1 MVDVVTAW
9 ALWQDAKHKNF
20 EGEDAL
26 LMFARQMY
34 GRTAQQT
41 GMVAALVDAGADIN
55 LRGHKGF
62 TALYYLIDHAQVRG
76 APAPHAHGRARERE
90 RARVAGRG
98 VGVSRMWL
106 RQDAAMQLLI
116 EKGADVKDVA
126 RESGGEG
133 EDGLEVEL
141 KVGAFEQS
149 IRSGCRPCAT
159 WCGDPP
165 RPPRPPPPRA
175 GLEVR
180 ARGARAEP
188 PSEKDAELAQKL
200 GQLQPFIAVF
210 PQECMGQLASF
221 GPT

>member
-1 MVDVVTAW
+1 MDAVTAW
-9 ALWQDAKHKNF
+9 ALWQDAKHTNF

-34 GRTAQQT
+34 GRKAQQT
-41 GMVAALVDAGADIN
+41 GMVAALVDAGADVN
-55 LRGHKGF
+55 LRSAVKGC

-76 APAPHAHGRARERE
+76 APAPQAHGRERE
-90 RARVAGRG
+90 SEGGWPRRRCSRVRP
-98 VGVSRMWL
+98 

-159 WCGDPP
+159 WCGA
-165 RPPRPPPPRA
+165 PPPPPHPPPHPRPA
-175 GLEVR
+175 T
-180 ARGARAEP
+180 ARRITMT
-188 PSEKDAELAQKL
+188 KTYLLDYL
-200 GQLQPFIAVF
+200 
-210 PQECMGQLASF
+210 
-221 GPT
+221 